1 MTKKKKTN
9 DANIK
14 HRYKHGYTEVQLQAM
29 IKRSTIKVGELNNEK
44 VVSDNG
50 TEESRN
56 N

>member
-1 MTKKKKTN
+1 MTKKKKT
-9 DANIK
+9 DESNIK
-14 HRYKHGYTEVQLQAM
+14 RRYKHGYTEEQLQAM
-29 IKRSTIKVGELNNEK
+29 IKRSTITVGELNDEK

>member
-1 MTKKKKTN
+1 MAKKKKTD
-9 DANIK
+9 DANFK
-14 HRYKHGYTEVQLQAM
+14 HHYRHGYTEEQLQAM
-29 IKRSTIKVGELNNEK
+29 IKRSTIKVGGLNNEK